1 MDDYISL
8 ATLLYAAKGYDW
20 IEGLQTVLK
29 RIPTA
34 DVRPVVLCR
43 DCVHFSAHSGTG
55 SGYCGFLDI
64 GTSQEACCSHGEK
77 EE

>member
-1 MDDYISL
+1 MSNDEIL
-8 ATLLYAAKGYDW
+8 A
-20 IEGLQTVLK
+20 
-29 RIPTA
+29 RIFW

-64 GTSQEACCSHGEK
+64 GTSQEAFCSHGK
-77 EE
+77 REE